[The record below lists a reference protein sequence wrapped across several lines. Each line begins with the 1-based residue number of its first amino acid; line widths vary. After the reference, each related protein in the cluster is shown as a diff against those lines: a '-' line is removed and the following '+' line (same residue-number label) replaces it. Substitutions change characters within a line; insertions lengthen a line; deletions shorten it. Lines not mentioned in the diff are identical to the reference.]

1 MLVLHPGLFHVERF
15 SQGFSRAESPA
26 RSGWAGKRPGG
37 SQRPP
42 PRRSPP
48 GTLWALRLTRSPPL
62 PTHGCACREAH
73 PGCGRPLESILGSR
87 RLCPPVRCRWRRVF
101 LFASSFAAPTV
112 AVSQRLRLVS
122 WLPPGLAGGWS
133 AQLQARISCRSPV
146 RFGWIFRRL
155 SPASLSQGFRSH
167 SRPRAR
173 PFAEIRAWWRLL
185 CRDPSGFVMVA
196 CRSCRWLIG
205 PTPGKDLVAST
216 GETWGDLQ
224 EASSCVA

>member
-101 LFASSFAAPTV
+101 CVCQLICCSYGCCVAASSPCVMAP
-112 AVSQRLRLVS
+112 SWPCRRLVGPAPGEDL
-122 WLPPGLAGGWS
+122 LPVAG
-133 AQLQARISCRSPV
+133 
-146 RFGWIFRRL
+146 
-155 SPASLSQGFRSH
+155 
-167 SRPRAR
+167 
-173 PFAEIRAWWRLL
+173 EIW
-185 CRDPSGFVMVA
+185 V
-196 CRSCRWLIG
+196 
-205 PTPGKDLVAST
+205 
-216 GETWGDLQ
+216 DLQ
-224 EASSCVA
+224 EAFPRVA